1 MEMNAEGEEPI
12 SLQPELRRYSEELVH
27 RLRRTLGSKL
37 VGVYLHGSAAVG
49 DFSPSRSDV
58 DGVAVVSGELTDQ
71 ERNLLAQELG
81 PSALPCL
88 GTGLEFHVVAA
99 STLVRVTDAPPF
111 EMHIATDTK
120 NGRERFVDGVGRA
133 GDADLVMHY
142 AVLKARG
149 ITLLGPPASELFPEV
164 PRDRMLSALRSE
176 LDWGLENASPSYQ
189 ALNAARAWRFV
200 ETGEI
205 VSKTEGGEWARSRM
219 DDPAV
224 IDFALAHRGTTHD
237 ERPGPIGIRLLV
249 DAVRERLA

>member
-1 MEMNAEGEEPI
+1 
-12 SLQPELRRYSEELVH
+12 
-27 RLRRTLGSKL
+27 
-37 VGVYLHGSAAVG
+37 
-49 DFSPSRSDV
+49 
-58 DGVAVVSGELTDQ
+58 
-71 ERNLLAQELG
+71 
-81 PSALPCL
+81 
-88 GTGLEFHVVAA
+88 
-99 STLVRVTDAPPF
+99 
-111 EMHIATDTK
+111 
-120 NGRERFVDGVGRA
+120 
-133 GDADLVMHY
+133 
-142 AVLKARG
+142 
-149 ITLLGPPASELFPEV
+149 
-164 PRDRMLSALRSE
+164 MLSALRSE